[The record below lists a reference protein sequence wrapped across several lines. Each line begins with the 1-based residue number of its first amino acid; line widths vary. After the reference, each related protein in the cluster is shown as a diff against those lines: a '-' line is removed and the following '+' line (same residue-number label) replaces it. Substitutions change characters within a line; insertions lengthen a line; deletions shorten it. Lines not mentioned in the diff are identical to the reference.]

1 MIIISI
7 IFIKFHNDSYNIQ
20 LKHHNTDT
28 QQKEQYTCHA
38 PLSTNIFFNGS
49 NYAILQIQ

>member
-1 MIIISI
+1 MIHI
-7 IFIKFHNDSYNIQ
+7 IFE

-38 PLSTNIFFNGS
+38 PLSTNIFLMKQLRNLTNTISIAESHITF
-49 NYAILQIQ
+49 IL

>member
-1 MIIISI
+1 MIHI
-7 IFIKFHNDSYNIQ
+7 IFE

-38 PLSTNIFFNGS
+38 PLSTNIFFNE
-49 NYAILQIQ
+49 AITQSYKYNKYS